1 MAIKPKSF
9 LRVILPLAANLAIEP
24 AGVALEA

>member
-9 LRVILPLAANLAIEP
+9 LRVILPSAANLAIDP
-24 AGVALEA
+24 VGVDFEA